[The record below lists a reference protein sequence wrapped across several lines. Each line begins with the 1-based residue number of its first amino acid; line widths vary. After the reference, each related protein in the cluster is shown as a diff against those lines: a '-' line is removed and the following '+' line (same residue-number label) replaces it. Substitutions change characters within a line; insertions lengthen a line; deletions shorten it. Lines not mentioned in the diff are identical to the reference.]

1 MTILMPKD
9 IPIVTAENQLG
20 NAESQ
25 LWRHLVNTHGSPR
38 YSAFGVR
45 CWKIP
50 PPDS

>member
-1 MTILMPKD
+1 MWKD
-9 IPIVTAENQLG
+9 IAIETAENQLG
-20 NAESQ
+20 NVGSQ
-25 LWRHLVNTHGSPR
+25 LWCHLVNTRGSLR